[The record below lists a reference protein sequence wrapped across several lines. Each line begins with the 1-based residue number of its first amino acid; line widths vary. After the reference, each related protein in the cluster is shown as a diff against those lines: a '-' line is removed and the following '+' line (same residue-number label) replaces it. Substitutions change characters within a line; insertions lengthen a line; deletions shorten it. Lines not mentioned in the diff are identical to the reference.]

1 MGATSP
7 GEEGFQSAVIPKYS
21 LMGPFKGHMCTKSSP
36 FCSGSSSKLSAQ
48 FIIQDHMAM
57 HYSKLLSTKAAVD
70 SSEPESMSASIKYK
84 DQQKREKLKIA
95 VRMYQKE
102 ILHLRSTSPINHMS
116 LSPKT
121 GINFSAKEM
130 SFVNR
135 TVSNRETSPSTSGHN
150 VPPKQ
155 TSAEFLGPKKE
166 TSFSLSPCRSPLPFP
181 SAAAIAR
188 DVVQDILH
196 CAPPLRTQYKTS
208 SLRRLVTPFSHPV
221 PSVDQRLMNKPFQD
235 PQKKTFNGD
244 ILDKH
249 AECFTEESQPFTPR
263 ILKKTAKSF
272 LSKYRFYTAPKKE
285 KVSSEL
291 PMTNKGKNAATG
303 IGSYQDKDYEI
314 WHQTQEFKATSWFR
328 KPRKSTTVKTDLI
341 AWENELKYLQFLK
354 EVTDDVLLRGYHS
367 NKFLEKV
374 FERHIE
380 RSKHNLSE
388 VRMRNMLQELR
399 NELKAK
405 TKVSCIEPQDCS
417 MGASSLWQSIIH
429 TNSGLNNEPN
439 LVRDDQHGKHVIRTI
454 PEISELDTTEK
465 IYIKPQKINEIE
477 ELRNTLSSMLCTPDQ
492 NL

>member
-36 FCSGSSSKLSAQ
+36 
-48 FIIQDHMAM
+48 
-57 HYSKLLSTKAAVD
+57 AVD

-272 LSKYRFYTAPKKE
+272 LSKSRFYTAPKKE

-388 VRMRNMLQELR
+388 VRMRTMLQELR